1 MFQSKYV
8 ETGEETPPKSII
20 CPFALPELTLLKKI
34 PFLTGPHDSFFA
46 YFTKSDPH
54 DGS

>member
-20 CPFALPELTLLKKI
+20 RPFALPELTLFKKI
-34 PFLTGPHDSFFA
+34 PFLTGPHDCFLRLFC
-46 YFTKSDPH
+46 
-54 DGS
+54 